1 VRLGPTSRQRRDRVL
16 PSSAE
21 LFLPASRTYSSSRPL
36 RRRRTMAHAPPAI
49 IAPHIKTIIKTI
61 AMISIVD
68 ISMPNCIYPGL
79 RAITRS
85 TMPHFDR

>member
-1 VRLGPTSRQRRDRVL
+1 
-16 PSSAE
+16 
-21 LFLPASRTYSSSRPL
+21 
-36 RRRRTMAHAPPAI
+36 MAHAPPAI